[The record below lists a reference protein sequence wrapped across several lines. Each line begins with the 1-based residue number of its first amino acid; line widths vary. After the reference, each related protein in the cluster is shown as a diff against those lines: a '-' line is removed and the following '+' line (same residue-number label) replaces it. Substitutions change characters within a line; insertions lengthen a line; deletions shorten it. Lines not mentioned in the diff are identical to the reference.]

1 MNSSLNLYN
10 KKQLETSNLWVNGNI
25 NLNFK
30 YCIIGFPFK
39 PQIKKLTWAFL
50 LSKKKKPK
58 TRDARI
64 NNRSTISRQKGKSK
78 NETAAGLS
86 RCSWA

>member
-1 MNSSLNLYN
+1 MTRKTECTDPLTLYISTSLMNSSLNLYN

-50 LSKKKKPK
+50 LSKKK
-58 TRDARI
+58 T
-64 NNRSTISRQKGKSK
+64 TK
-78 NETAAGLS
+78 NM
-86 RCSWA
+86 RCTHQ